1 MTSKI
6 NITFCRDLYYLIH
19 NDIMSAMNKI
29 QYCPIS
35 QVQRQFGIYVTG
47 AGKEVTGP
55 GEPYPH
61 DYHSSDYYFTWKNG
75 RALADWEYQLL
86 YIRSGKGVIEFNRG
100 KGIPVQAGTVIIL
113 HPGEWHRYRPDP
125 KTGWSEAYVGIG
137 GEFLKRV
144 FAEPFFRSPPT
155 VIRLQPDGRFDHD
168 LIALVDEIQASSVEH
183 PYTLA
188 MKTMALV
195 ASLFERPANLHGKAA
210 YNVKIRRANLHIAHH
225 LGEVVDFPALA
236 RQYGM
241 GYSLFR
247 KCFQSYNGMAPLEYQ
262 IALRLRRA
270 MHLLESSNVPIA
282 KIAEETGFKSDSYFS
297 KFFRARIGAS
307 PIQYRKQHA
316 SAPVPAHVRQGRSAD
331 A

>member
-1 MTSKI
+1 
-6 NITFCRDLYYLIH
+6 
-19 NDIMSAMNKI
+19 MNKI
-29 QYCPIS
+29 HYCPIG

-75 RALADWEYQLL
+75 RMLADWEYQLL

-125 KTGWSEAYVGIG
+125 TTGWSEAYVGIG

-236 RQYGM
+236 HQYGM

-270 MHLLESSNVPIA
+270 MHLLESSNVPVA